1 MLVWD
6 EFPDTFRKKRFQS
19 DEAIKNESGQLT
31 QRLRAKEKRGGKKNG
46 AASSCSLLPLI
57 NEPSSSRIYLCNAR
71 RFIACLCTLEPS
83 AAFPPLRS
91 SSSSSRSQILEP
103 SVTAQRRAIDDIHHP
118 DAALRRRF
126 RDVQKI
132 RQRLYY
138 RAFPIAR
145 GINHRRC
152 KGIRGRSLYLNLLA
166 TASIRVG
173 GRPQERR
180 ASRIHGDLHT
190 MQSGERRHQSVLLLP
205 LPPLPGDG

>member
-1 MLVWD
+1 MNPPAQGYIYVTHAD
-6 EFPDTFRKKRFQS
+6 
-19 DEAIKNESGQLT
+19 
-31 QRLRAKEKRGGKKNG
+31 
-46 AASSCSLLPLI
+46 
-57 NEPSSSRIYLCNAR
+57 SSR
-71 RFIACLCTLEPS
+71 
-83 AAFPPLRS
+83 AFVPWSRVPLSPPLRL

-145 GINHRRC
+145 RINHRRC
-152 KGIRGRSLYLNLLA
+152 KGIRGRRLYLNLLA

-205 LPPLPGDG
+205 LPGDG